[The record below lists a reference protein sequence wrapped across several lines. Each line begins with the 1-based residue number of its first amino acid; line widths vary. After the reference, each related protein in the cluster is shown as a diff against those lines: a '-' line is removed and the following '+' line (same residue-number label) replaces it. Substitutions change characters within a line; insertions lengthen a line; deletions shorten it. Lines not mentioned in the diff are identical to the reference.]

1 MSIAEHIKSSLQLPT
16 FVVNGYLED
25 LTDADLLV
33 RPAEKSNHINWQLGH
48 LIQSEQFHTSQVCP
62 DVVPE
67 LPAGFKERYTKET
80 VSSDNPADFL
90 SKAELVELMHKQRE
104 VTLNAACSR
113 IGKLPRPHSRMCV
126 CRRSHALDDAR
137 RSMVGYQTHYRK
149 TTAVLTRAG
158 KNQEFNRYAK

>member
-62 DVVPE
+62 DVAPE

-104 VTLNAACSR
+104 ATLNALSKFSDEELMQPAPESVSYLGPTVGCVFAGEATHWMMHAGQWSVIR
-113 IGKLPRPHSRMCV
+113 RIIGKQPL
-126 CRRSHALDDAR
+126 
-137 RSMVGYQTHYRK
+137 
-149 TTAVLTRAG
+149 
-158 KNQEFNRYAK
+158 F

>member
-25 LTDADLLV
+25 LTDTDLLV
-33 RPAEKSNHINWQLGH
+33 RPTEKSNHINWQLGH

-104 VTLNAACSR
+104 VTLNALSKLSDEELMQPAPESVSYLGPTVGCVFAGEATHWMMHAGQWSVIR
-113 IGKLPRPHSRMCV
+113 RIIGKQPL
-126 CRRSHALDDAR
+126 
-137 RSMVGYQTHYRK
+137 
-149 TTAVLTRAG
+149 
-158 KNQEFNRYAK
+158 F

>member
-104 VTLNAACSR
+104 VTLNALSKFSDEELMQPAPESVSYLGPTVGCVFAGEASHWMMHAGQWAVIR
-113 IGKLPRPHSRMCV
+113 RIIGKQPL
-126 CRRSHALDDAR
+126 
-137 RSMVGYQTHYRK
+137 
-149 TTAVLTRAG
+149 
-158 KNQEFNRYAK
+158 F

>member
-104 VTLNAACSR
+104 ATLNALSKFSDEELMQPAPESVSYLGPTVGCVFAGEASHWMMHAGQWAVIR
-113 IGKLPRPHSRMCV
+113 RIIGKQPL
-126 CRRSHALDDAR
+126 
-137 RSMVGYQTHYRK
+137 
-149 TTAVLTRAG
+149 
-158 KNQEFNRYAK
+158 F